1 MIISKTPYRI
11 SFFGGGTDYPEW
23 FKLHGGA
30 VLSTSIDCYSYIS
43 CRFLPGFYQNK
54 YRVAYS
60 QVENVTKISQITHPV
75 VKAALD
81 LLQIQDGL
89 SIHHDG
95 DLPACSGMGS
105 SSTFT
110 VGLLAA
116 LNAYLGMYQT
126 PKMLANK
133 AIHLEQNI
141 LKECVGVQDQIAAS
155 FGGFNHIQI
164 DTSGR
169 FDVQPVIGSNNKL
182 RLLQDNLLLVFTGQ
196 TRFASHVAKQK
207 VQAFEKKEKQ
217 LLRMREMVSEAISIL
232 RSETTPLDDFGRLL
246 DDAWHL
252 KRGLS
257 DSISSTRIDEMYQL
271 AKQHGALGG
280 KLLGAGGGGFVL
292 FYVPESNREALIN
305 AFSDKVC
312 INPVFCSQ
320 GSQIV
325 YARETRQYQVD
336 EIVA

>member
-1 MIISKTPYRI
+1 MIITKTPFRI
-11 SFFGGGTDYPEW
+11 SLFGGGTDYPEW

-141 LKECVGVQDQIAAS
+141 L
-155 FGGFNHIQI
+155 
-164 DTSGR
+164 T
-169 FDVQPVIGSNNKL
+169 
-182 RLLQDNLLLVFTGQ
+182 
-196 TRFASHVAKQK
+196 
-207 VQAFEKKEKQ
+207 
-217 LLRMREMVSEAISIL
+217 
-232 RSETTPLDDFGRLL
+232 
-246 DDAWHL
+246 
-252 KRGLS
+252 
-257 DSISSTRIDEMYQL
+257 
-271 AKQHGALGG
+271 
-280 KLLGAGGGGFVL
+280 
-292 FYVPESNREALIN
+292 
-305 AFSDKVC
+305 
-312 INPVFCSQ
+312 
-320 GSQIV
+320 
-325 YARETRQYQVD
+325 
-336 EIVA
+336 